1 MSMGIE
7 FSEALL
13 LVSGGTLLFSFFA
26 LVHFASTYNQ
36 HNRSPAILSTILIG
50 SAALYSA
57 TISTGHGP
65 LTSLEDALVTAII
78 GILELLTIFLA
89 VVTTVLFRI
98 SLLTKRSVAASS

>member
-13 LVSGGTLLFSFFA
+13 LVSGGSLLFSFFA

-36 HNRSPAILSTILIG
+36 HNRSLAILSAILIG
-50 SAALYSA
+50 TASLYSA

-65 LTSLEDALVTAII
+65 LTSLEGAMASAIM
-78 GILELLTIFLA
+78 GILELLPIVLA

-98 SLLTKRSVAASS
+98 SLLTKRSVGASS